1 MSYSIRIF
9 AALLS
14 TSVFAG
20 CISDADDFTTSNF
33 AAAVAVGTSS
43 AEIANSTLTQR
54 QTGSDVNSDGDGYAY
69 ETGVQNGEGFFPRAG
84 LIPGTSV
91 SSLPRSG
98 SARMSGHY
106 EAARVTGIDLNNGRL
121 TGFARTARGSM
132 TLTADFDD
140 HTLKG
145 TSNNGIL
152 NVSGTFAGQ
161 TLEGDVVYSGIPGTL
176 SGKIG
181 GDEAI
186 GIFNGKS
193 ESAIMA
199 GGFIVAE

>member
-1 MSYSIRIF
+1 MSSSIRIF

-69 ETGVQNGEGFFPRAG
+69 ETGVQNGAGFFARAG

-106 EAARVTGIDLNNGRL
+106 EAARVTGIDLNNG
-121 TGFARTARGSM
+121 
-132 TLTADFDD
+132 
-140 HTLKG
+140 
-145 TSNNGIL
+145 IL
-152 NVSGTFAGQ
+152 NVNGTFEGQ